1 MRDVSFVMEDFIWVR
16 LNGLNV
22 FVSAFATA
30 VVVDEEDPL
39 EEELFDFTL
48 FFFFLLGVVFVVSFP
63 FVFIAAAVVAV
74 VVAVDVVVDDAAAVV
89 KAFGSCVSPSQGNL
103 RFLLLPSPAIVK
115 VLALVDVNTICS
127 RCKYICES
135 LFCSR

>member
-48 FFFFLLGVVFVVSFP
+48 FFFFLLGVVFEVVVVFVVSFP
-63 FVFIAAAVVAV
+63 FVFIAAAAVVAV

-89 KAFGSCVSPSQGNL
+89 KAFGSCVSPSQGNF
-103 RFLLLPSPAIVK
+103 RFLLLPSPAIVNVHVK
-115 VLALVDVNTICS
+115 RYLHL
-127 RCKYICES
+127 
-135 LFCSR
+135 